1 MNEYHKINT
10 IFKRDMEKG
19 NSNGNKIIID
29 LCGGTGSW
37 SKPYKEAGYDVRV
50 ITLPRYDVTTY
61 QLPKEPVY
69 GILAAPECTQFSIAR
84 TTAKE
89 PRDLR
94 KGMIL
99 VEACMQLI
107 WEARKRNKL
116 AFWAL
121 ENPRGLL
128 RQFLGIP
135 ILSYQPDEY
144 GELYTKHTDIWGYF
158 KIPEKLKNKPII
170 PERVKMQFAKN
181 NRILPELPEG
191 YKPAYGRNQAARRS
205 MTSPKFAN
213 AFFKANK

>member
-1 MNEYHKINT
+1 MK
-10 IFKRDMEKG
+10 
-19 NSNGNKIIID
+19 KIILD

-37 SKPYKEAGYDVRV
+37 SKPYKDAGYEV
-50 ITLPRYDVTTY
+50 INVTLPEYDVTTY
-61 QLPKEPVY
+61 TLPDEPVY

-84 TTAKE
+84 TTAKT

-99 VEACMQLI
+99 VEACMNLI
-107 WEARKRNKL
+107 WESRKRNKL

-128 RQFLGIP
+128 RQFLGKP
-135 ILSYQPDEY
+135 ALSFQPDEY

-158 KIPEKLKNKPII
+158 NIPTKLKNKPILND
-170 PERVKMQFAKN
+170 RVKMQLAKN
-181 NRILPELPEG
+181 NRILPDLPEG

-205 MTSPKFAN
+205 MTSPKFAQ
-213 AFFKANK
+213 AFYKANK